1 MSVQCLSLNTA
12 GSVFYIAIVGGKSL
26 SKKVYTPPPKRSAP
40 LQKIVRHKPIKNKK
54 IKRNENK
61 VMFCDK
67 QTLIVSN
74 MMIMKTLLGAVKTE
88 SSYGNNAG

>member
-1 MSVQCLSLNTA
+1 
-12 GSVFYIAIVGGKSL
+12 
-26 SKKVYTPPPKRSAP
+26 
-40 LQKIVRHKPIKNKK
+40 
-54 IKRNENK
+54 
-61 VMFCDK
+61 MFCDK